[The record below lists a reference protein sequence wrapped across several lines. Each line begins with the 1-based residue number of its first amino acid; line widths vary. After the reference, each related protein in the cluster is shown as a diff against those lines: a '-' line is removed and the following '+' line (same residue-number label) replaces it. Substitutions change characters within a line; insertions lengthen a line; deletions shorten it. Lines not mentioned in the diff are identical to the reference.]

1 MFSKSCT
8 YALRAVIY
16 IAANQEESAAKI
28 SGKQVAEALNIPFHF
43 LAKLLQQL
51 TKVQIIS
58 ASKGLN
64 GGFYLTEENFA
75 KTLGDVVTII
85 DGQSILNT
93 CVLGFPKC
101 SDSEPCPL
109 HEKAKEAKHALMS
122 VMSDKTLK
130 EIAEMVKNGEFK
142 L

>member
-16 IAANQEESAAKI
+16 LAANQKEPSTKTN
-28 SGKQVAEALNIPFHF
+28 GKQLAEALEIPFHF

-58 ASKGLN
+58 ASKGLK
-64 GGFYLTEENFA
+64 GGFFLTEENYA
-75 KTLGDVVTII
+75 KTLGDVVTVI
-85 DGQSILNT
+85 DGNSVLNT
-93 CVLGFPKC
+93 CVLGLPGC
-101 SDSEPCPL
+101 SDAHPCPL
-109 HEKAKEAKHALMS
+109 HEKAKEAKNALLS
-122 VMSDKTLK
+122 VMSDKSLT
-130 EIAEMVKNGEFK
+130 EIADMVKKGEFK